1 MNINATYSRYER
13 YLADDGR
20 DSQLIAAP
28 IAGRGTGVRQRPACT
43 NTQDRAYRSR
53 TDQFD
58 LRWFHGFTDKQIVPK
73 GIVGIQVTDITTI
86 HKTVQACKGRPD
98 LLIGYSQRAIFL
110 IRFDNVKLVFD

>member
-28 IAGRGTGVRQRPACT
+28 IARRGTGVRQRPAST
-43 NTQDRAYRSR
+43 YTQDRAYRSR

-58 LRWFHGFTDKQIVPK
+58 LWWFHGFTDEQITHR
-73 GIVGIQVTDITTI
+73 GIVVIQVTYITTI
-86 HKTVQACKGRPD
+86 HKTVQACKGGPG
-98 LLIGYSQRAIFL
+98 LPVGYSQRA
-110 IRFDNVKLVFD
+110 